1 MKNIAIIG
9 LGNMGQALLR
19 GLLDGKVVDKKC
31 IVGIEK
37 DKSKADFVIENF
49 KIKVFDNFEALKNAQ
64 IIIIA
69 VKPQNIL
76 EVLDKIKKFGEKR
89 LIISIV
95 AGITVNFLKKY
106 LKNSKIVRCMPN
118 TPALA
123 LRGITGVYCD
133 MLVNDEE
140 KESVKS
146 ILGSFG
152 EVLFLDNEDD
162 IDKVTALSGS
172 GPAYVF
178 YFIESLVEAGVLIG
192 LSRESAYKL
201 VKKTFE
207 GSIEL
212 LSQTTKDPVLLKAMV
227 TSPAG
232 TTINALK
239 VFDKEGLK
247 GIIMD
252 AVMSAYKRSKELGKE

>member
-9 LGNMGQALLR
+9 LGNMGQALLK
-19 GLLDGKVVDKKC
+19 GLLDSKVVDRKN

-37 DKSKADFVIENF
+37 DRSKSDFVTENL
-49 KIKVFDNFEALKNAQ
+49 KIRVFDNFEALKNVQ

-69 VKPQNIL
+69 VKPQNIE
-76 EVLDKIKKFGEKR
+76 EVLDKIKKFGEKK
-89 LIISIV
+89 LIISIA
-95 AGITVNFLKKY
+95 AGITVSFIKKY

-118 TPALA
+118 TPALV
-123 LRGITGVYCD
+123 LKGITGVYCD
-133 MLVNDEE
+133 IVVNDEE
-140 KESVKS
+140 KESVKN

-152 EVLFLDNEDD
+152 EVLFFENEDD
-162 IDKVTALSGS
+162 INKVTALSGS

-178 YFIESLVEAGVLIG
+178 YFIESLIEAGVYIG

-207 GSIEL
+207 GSLEL
-212 LSQTTKDPVLLKAMV
+212 LTQTSKDPSQLKAMV

-239 VFDKEGLK
+239 LFDKEGLK